1 MWCGERRPRFEVGRL
16 VEIHGSVID
25 LQYGERVDGGR
36 LVVDCI
42 LRVLGID
49 SFCDFHYYFF
59 SRFDIVIV
67 GFILGCMM
75 MRTR

>member
-1 MWCGERRPRFEVGRL
+1 VWCGERRPHFEVGRL

-25 LQYGERVDGGR
+25 LRYDERADGGR

-49 SFCDFHYYFF
+49 LFYDFHYYFSVDLVLLSF
-59 SRFDIVIV
+59 VFV
-67 GFILGCMM
+67 GYMM
-75 MRTR
+75 KSTR